1 MRDEII
7 ILSKGFYWKVFIV
20 SAVIFIGFLVKAWR
34 D

>member
-20 SAVIFIGFLVKAWR
+20 SAVIFIWFFIETWR